1 MQQMILWVV
10 FYLSLPLRLYT
21 NWIVVIAL
29 VIGVIKRYG
38 IPKFNK
44 EYLQRI
50 MFDDNLQM
58 LPYLGVV
65 AVAAG
70 GNLILYMPLCLHGF
84 LEIAPLFN
92 NLLRTKPNLPIIS
105 SAFFKD
111 YIKKGVENR
120 NQFVEMKSDMEVY
133 IGLYLIVVWFLGWS
147 SLLSIMMYWQIMRLR
162 YMINANSKAAFARVN
177 AKINNILAKPFIP
190 GIVRT
195 LYQKI
200 SGFIG
205 SMADSEMNQ
214 AQGGAGGG
222 GMFSKCS
229 IF

>member
-1 MQQMILWVV
+1 MPSLSMPQMILWVV

-21 NWIVVIAL
+21 NWIVAIAL
-29 VIGVIKRYG
+29 IVGVVKRYG

-44 EYLQRI
+44 EFLQRI

-177 AKINNILAKPFIP
+177 AKINMILAKPFIP
-190 GIVRT
+190 GIVRS
-195 LYQKI
+195 LYQKF
-200 SGFIG
+200 SGFIS
-205 SMADSEMNQ
+205 SMGE
-214 AQGGAGGG
+214 
-222 GMFSKCS
+222 
-229 IF
+229 